1 MKRVYFSGNNTIG
14 FLVRVTGNVSM
25 NNWSRNKKAKN
36 LGNLSSSLMNFLVK
50 HFISVSYFTSFTGLE
65 TVLKS

>member
-25 NNWSRNKKAKN
+25 NWSRNKRAKN
-36 LGNLSSSLMNFLVK
+36 LGNLSSSLMKFLVK

>member
-1 MKRVYFSGNNTIG
+1 MKRVHFSGSNTIG

-25 NNWSRNKKAKN
+25 YWSRNKRAKN
-36 LGNLSSSLMNFLVK
+36 YGNLSSSLMNFLVK

-65 TVLKS
+65 TVLKN

>member
-1 MKRVYFSGNNTIG
+1 MKRVYFSGNNNIG

-25 NNWSRNKKAKN
+25 NWSRNKRAKN

-50 HFISVSYFTSFTGLE
+50 HFTSVSYLDLVYCG
-65 TVLKS
+65 